1 MNEGTKEKS
10 DLQWHPAFYAGIQIE
25 FADESHDLTFEN
37 EHQLGTKPKE
47 IDVLII
53 KKNPQVSIRKNIG
66 RIFRKHNTIEYKSPD
81 DYLSVDDFY
90 KVCGYACF
98 YKSDTQTVNSIKA
111 KEITISYVT
120 KRYPRKVIRH
130 LEKEQHL
137 QVKKQS
143 AGIYYVYGDRFPIQF
158 LVTSQLPKTENFWLH
173 HLTNDLKT
181 VEDAENLLKAY
192 KNFQNDSLHQSLMDI
207 IVEANIEI
215 FMEARKM
222 CRALYELM
230 EDEIREREKRA
241 EEVGEH
247 RGEERGE
254 KRGEK
259 RGEEKM
265 LISLVKDGLLS
276 PAEAAKRLFITEDEF
291 EQKLSTM

>member
-1 MNEGTKEKS
+1 MNEETKEKS

-25 FADESHDLTFEN
+25 FAEEAHDLTFEN
-37 EHQLGTKPKE
+37 EQQLGTKPKE

-66 RIFRKHNTIEYKSPD
+66 RIFRKHNIIEYKSPD

-90 KVCGYACF
+90 KVYGYACF

-173 HLTNDLKT
+173 YLTNDLKT

-207 IVEANIEI
+207 IVEANKEI

-241 EEVGEH
+241 EEIGEQRREQ

-254 KRGEK
+254 KRG
-259 RGEEKM
+259 GEKM
-265 LISLVKDGLLS
+265 LLSLVKDGLLS
-276 PAEAAKRLFITEDEF
+276 STEAAKRLFITEEEF

>member
-1 MNEGTKEKS
+1 MNEETKGKS

-25 FADESHDLTFEN
+25 FAEEAHDLTFEN

-53 KKNPQVSIRKNIG
+53 KKNPQVSIKKNIG
-66 RIFRKHNTIEYKSPD
+66 RIFRKHNIIEYKSPD

-90 KVCGYACF
+90 KVYGYACF
-98 YKSDTQTVNSIKA
+98 YKSDTQTINSIKA

-130 LEKEQHL
+130 IEKEQHL
-137 QVKKQS
+137 KIKKQS

-207 IVEANIEI
+207 IVEANKEI

-230 EDEIREREKRA
+230 EDEIREREERA
-241 EEVGEH
+241 EEF
-247 RGEERGE
+247 
-254 KRGEK
+254 
-259 RGEEKM
+259 GEEKAFV
-265 LISLVKDGLLS
+265 SLVKDGLLS
-276 PAEAAKRLFITEDEF
+276 PAEAAKRLSITEEEL
-291 EQKLSTM
+291 EQKLISL